1 MPGYRFIEPTIQYD
15 FLCKYE
21 IASISE
27 INVTEYRRGNQHG
40 QSRETCNRGYTR
52 RRQTKQS
59 AKQYVLD
66 TAMPKQYKQQKKK
79 EFVV

>member
-1 MPGYRFIEPTIQYD
+1 MSGYRFIEPTIQYD

-21 IASISE
+21 IASIFE
-27 INVTEYRRGNQHG
+27 INVKEYRRGNQNG
-40 QSRETCNRGYTR
+40 QSRETCNVGYTR

-59 AKQYVLD
+59 ATQYVLD
-66 TAMPKQYKQQKKK
+66 TTMRKQYKQQK